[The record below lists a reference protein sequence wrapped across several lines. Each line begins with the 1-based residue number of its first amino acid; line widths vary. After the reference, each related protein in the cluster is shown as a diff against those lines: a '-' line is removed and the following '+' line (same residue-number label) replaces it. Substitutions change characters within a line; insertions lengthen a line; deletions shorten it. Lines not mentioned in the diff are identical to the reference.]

1 MARRSNK
8 SLEATLTAA
17 EATST
22 TKKNGDDLEIQMKVS
37 LAIEGFTTRKYC
49 ELVLK
54 IWIKCCVISLQQNNN
69 R

>member
-22 TKKNGDDLEIQMKVS
+22 TKKNEDNLEIQMKVS
-37 LAIEGFTTRKYC
+37 LAIEGFTTSKYC
-49 ELVLK
+49 E
-54 IWIKCCVISLQQNNN
+54 
-69 R
+69 

>member
-22 TKKNGDDLEIQMKVS
+22 TKKNEDDLEIQMKVS
-37 LAIEGFTTRKYC
+37 LAIEGFTTSKYC

-54 IWIKCCVISLQQNNN
+54 DMDKVLCDFITTK
-69 R
+69 